1 MATITAA
8 AALTA
13 GAIPRIERRT
23 LPAQIAAELRELI
36 LLETLAPG
44 AVIPERETA
53 EALGVSR
60 TPLREALRILA
71 AEGLVEM
78 APSRRPLVANP
89 TVEEIGQLLKVLGAI
104 EGLAGE
110 LACETATEAE
120 LERIDA
126 LHREMLAVSETSE
139 PLAFFDLDMRF
150 HRAIVEAARNAPLAE
165 THSQYNARLFRARFI
180 SSRRRVNRDGT
191 LAQHAAIV
199 DALRSRDGTAT
210 AMILRH
216 HLDATQVNVAEV
228 TGTVPRE
235 SEGR

>member
-8 AALTA
+8 ATLTA

-23 LPAQIAAELRELI
+23 LPAQIAAKLRELI

-71 AEGLVEM
+71 AEGLVDM

-110 LACETATEAE
+110 LACEIATDAE
-120 LERIDA
+120 LDRLAA
-126 LHREMLAVSETSE
+126 LHREMVAVSERSE

-150 HRAIVEAARNAPLAE
+150 HRLIVEAARNVPLAE

-180 SSRRRVNRDGT
+180 SSRRRINRDGT
-191 LAQHAAIV
+191 LAQHGTIV
-199 DALRSRDGTAT
+199 DALRSRDVAAAAT
-210 AMILRH
+210 ALRH
-216 HLDATQVNVAEV
+216 HLDATQVNVAAV
-228 TGTVPRE
+228 TGTLQRQPGV
-235 SEGR
+235 S